1 MSKSDSDNDLSL
13 FREAGGR
20 AKVGGGEGERERT
33 ERGDEDMVL
42 LVVIVWNGLEDCGAE
57 MFEMSLFEHMKMRKE
72 RREEVFSKERRRGRD
87 ILIHRLIQ
95 YSNVRMG
102 Q

>member
-42 LVVIVWNGLEDCGAE
+42 LVVIV
-57 MFEMSLFEHMKMRKE
+57 
-72 RREEVFSKERRRGRD
+72 
-87 ILIHRLIQ
+87 
-95 YSNVRMG
+95 
-102 Q
+102 